1 VQAMSIRNKQTM
13 EERDPAVQRTRLEE
27 LVAIANDP
35 AKARQ
40 HLLNTSM
47 ISGLKRANEV
57 K

>member
-1 VQAMSIRNKQTM
+1 MSIRNKKTM
-13 EERDPAVQRTRLEE
+13 EERDPAVQRARLEE
-27 LVAIANDP
+27 LVAVANDP
-35 AKARQ
+35 AKARE